1 MLPVGVGTTA
11 AISCVPILTRLR
23 RVLKQGFTVDD
34 LHDALRERELV
45 RTEEL
50 RYERQFSSV
59 PLSPALRV
67 ILLVSSSSWVAQSW
81 VARHAAESGL
91 SPRFLSVA
99 LVLSA
104 GFAVISTM
112 GLAGQFVLQRMASPL
127 AELKIRFWKGAWGAR
142 LASLAGIGLA
152 RADRRALVGRM
163 LTETALG
170 RATDHLYDALPKA
183 VRRELAALPD
193 TVRRLERNATT
204 LRASIDSCDEH
215 LAVFER
221 SGRRDAAVER
231 ELREARDLAAERLAQ
246 TIAALESIRLDLL
259 RLQMGRVGV
268 ESVTASLAAAQRV
281 STQIAFVAE
290 AQDEVEQLLQPE
302 AGREEEPEQ
311 EDDDADTPI
320 DGVPATT
327 G

>member
-1 MLPVGVGTTA
+1 MAVPVSVLTTA

-34 LHDALRERELV
+34 LHVALREHQLV

-81 VARHAAESGL
+81 IAGHAGSATGL
-91 SPRFLSVA
+91 SPQFLNVA
-99 LVLSA
+99 LMLSA
-104 GFAVISTM
+104 PFAVISTM
-112 GLAGQFVLQRMASPL
+112 GLAGQFVLQRLASPL
-127 AELKIRFWKGAWGAR
+127 AEAKIRFWKSPWGAR

-152 RADRRALVGRM
+152 PANRPALVSRM

-183 VRRELAALPD
+183 VRKELAALPD
-193 TVRRLERNATT
+193 TVRSLERNATS

-221 SGRRDAAVER
+221 SGRRDA
-231 ELREARDLAAERLAQ
+231 LRG
-246 TIAALESIRLDLL
+246 
-259 RLQMGRVGV
+259 GR
-268 ESVTASLAAAQRV
+268 ASRC
-281 STQIAFVAE
+281 T
-290 AQDEVEQLLQPE
+290 
-302 AGREEEPEQ
+302 
-311 EDDDADTPI
+311 
-320 DGVPATT
+320 
-327 G
+327 